1 MSRNNGNWSY
11 ESYEASVKCVRE
23 LLEKIR
29 NKEFPKRSGEFDRY
43 VVWGSPREGWAI
55 EMPAQVA
62 EQATEGFDDV
72 IEEVVI
78 KVGYHF
84 LESAFIYILKSKD

>member
-1 MSRNNGNWSY
+1 MRTNGNWSY
-11 ESYEASVKCVRE
+11 ESYEESIRDVRE

-29 NKEFPKRSGEFDRY
+29 NGEFPKKAEELKRC
-43 VVWGSPREGWAI
+43 VIWGNPKNGWAI

-84 LESAFIYILKSKD
+84 LESAFIYIYIKK

>member
-1 MSRNNGNWSY
+1 MSRNNGNWGPDG
-11 ESYEASVKCVRE
+11 YEASAKAVRE

-29 NKEFPKRSGEFDRY
+29 NKEFPKRSGEFNRY
-43 VVWGSPREGWAI
+43 VIWGSPEEGWAI
-55 EMPAQVA
+55 EMPAQVV
-62 EQATEGFDDV
+62 EQATEGFNDV

-84 LESAFIYILKSKD
+84 LESTFIYIKK